1 MSSFHSLIPSFLYP
15 EWFFALLPILGLA
28 LWLLKRSKNAVL
40 IAPHIAKAL
49 GLSSDQ
55 SSGLG
60 IKVAAT
66 SCCIAVF
73 ALSGPSWQTVS
84 VSGLQNASARVLVM
98 DMSRSMYATDLA
110 PNRLTQARFK
120 ATDLL
125 NGWSEGYTGL
135 VAYGGDAYTVS
146 PLTSDTATILSIL
159 PNLSP
164 DIMPFP
170 GANAAKGVEQAIS
183 MLQNAQMGSGDII
196 LIADDL
202 DDREKLGIEELLS
215 GTPWKL
221 SILAIGTRSGAPI
234 QLPDGKLL
242 RDNAGNTVI
251 AQSNFSN
258 MQKLARATSGMFRA
272 AVPDNSDV
280 DAILARTM
288 HLETNSNASADKTG
302 DAMIS
307 DRLNNGFWFLPL
319 LLIPALLMFRKGV
332 LFTIGL
338 LVLPFSV
345 PNTSWA
351 NPWLTDDQQG
361 YESFQS
367 GNFNGAQQTFTSP
380 AWKGAAAYQAQ
391 DYTAAIEW
399 LSQAEGLENKYNL
412 ANAYA
417 QSGQLDEAA
426 ALYQEILKDDP
437 SFTNARRNL
446 DIVEQAKQQQ
456 QQQNERSEQGEP
468 QQNSDDNGSG
478 SQNQQGE
485 PGQKDQQSSEDSQNA
500 EGTQSSNEAN
510 GSQSEGQEPQ
520 EQGANSDAAH
530 DNSAQDPAG
539 AQERDQQVQNN
550 VNNAQRELDK
560 RELDNNADSDSES
573 DPLDSQP
580 NAQPQAARMESE
592 QSTEDGERE
601 QETPVAAPLSP
612 DNHQDVDPNLRRLEQ
627 VESAR
632 DPSRLLQAQLLL
644 QAQQRPTPE
653 DTGKQW

>member
-15 EWFFALLPILGLA
+15 EWFFALFPIFGLA
-28 LWLLKRSKNAVL
+28 LWLLKRSKSAML

-49 GLSSDQ
+49 GLGSDK

-60 IKVAAT
+60 IKVAVT

-73 ALSGPSWQTVS
+73 ALAGPSWQTVN
-84 VSGLQNASARVLVM
+84 VSGLQNANARVLVM
-98 DMSRSMYATDLA
+98 DMSRSMYATDLT

-125 NGWSEGYTGL
+125 NGWNEGYTGL
-135 VAYGGDAYTVS
+135 VAYAGDAYTVS
-146 PLTSDTATILSIL
+146 PLTNDTATILSIL

-164 DIMPFP
+164 DLMPYP
-170 GANAAKGVEQAIS
+170 GANAAKGVEQAIA

-196 LIADDL
+196 VIADDL
-202 DDREKLGIEELLS
+202 DDREKSDIEEILS

-242 RDNAGNTVI
+242 RDNTGNTVI

-288 HLETNSNASADKTG
+288 HLETNSNTGSDKTS

-319 LLIPALLMFRKGV
+319 LIIPALFMFRRGI
-332 LFTIGL
+332 LFTMSL
-338 LVLPFSV
+338 LILPLSI

-367 GNFNGAQQTFTSP
+367 GDFNNAQQAFTSP

-399 LSQAEGLENKYNL
+399 LSQAEGLDNKYNL

-426 ALYQEILKDDP
+426 TLYQEILEEDP
-437 SFTNARRNL
+437 NFTKARSNL
-446 DIVEQAKQQQ
+446 DIVEQAQQQQ
-456 QQQNERSEQGEP
+456 QQQNENSEQGEP
-468 QQNSDDNGSG
+468 QQSSGENGSG
-478 SQNQQGE
+478 SQSQQGE
-485 PGQKDQQSSEDSQNA
+485 QDQQSGQNQQSSENSQNA
-500 EGTQSSNEAN
+500 DDAQGSDEVE
-510 GSQSEGQEPQ
+510 GSQSEGKSHKRKIRKSNMATQTLL
-520 EQGANSDAAH
+520 AIT
-530 DNSAQDPAG
+530 
-539 AQERDQQVQNN
+539 
-550 VNNAQRELDK
+550 QR
-560 RELDNNADSDSES
+560 
-573 DPLDSQP
+573 Q
-580 NAQPQAARMESE
+580 
-592 QSTEDGERE
+592 
-601 QETPVAAPLSP
+601 
-612 DNHQDVDPNLRRLEQ
+612 NHQAPKNVTNKSKIT
-627 VESAR
+627 SAM
-632 DPSRLLQAQLLL
+632 PSVS
-644 QAQQRPTPE
+644 
-653 DTGKQW
+653 